1 MSTIKDTYDRQGF
14 VVVPGLI
21 PPHDFLK
28 LQEASDAAVNRTR
41 KGSWPYRRTVGKQ
54 FPPFDNDNPDSWG
67 VQHVMHPDLGESAIA
82 FSKWYT
88 SDDLTRVCAEL
99 LQCEEKDLQLELFNL
114 LINPLEHS
122 FALRWHR
129 DDVKENALPE
139 EEQTALNK
147 WHTGTVEY
155 VRVVCLLSFQPPVL
169 ICDQYVPHTVVER
182 ALYEDS
188 CLYVVP
194 GSHRVPRTP
203 AQRAHSCTLDPPDD
217 PMDMPGAILLTLKP
231 GETVFYNSNILHCAS
246 YDHTVKRATLHACTG
261 DARYGAARGRNILQ
275 HGLSW
280 VNDERFRD
288 QLTLKGK
295 RMLDRLLELQKN
307 SSADEAGYSLDG

>member
-1 MSTIKDTYDRQGF
+1 MSTSIKDTYDRQGF

-67 VQHVMHPDLGESAIA
+67 VQHVMHPDLGESAIV

-129 DDVKENALPE
+129 DDVKENALSE

-147 WHTGTVEY
+147 WHTG
-155 VRVVCLLSFQPPVL
+155 VRNL
-169 ICDQYVPHTVVER
+169 

-203 AQRAHSCTLDPPDD
+203 AQRAHSCTLDPPDH

-295 RMLDRLLELQKN
+295 RMLDLLLELQKN